1 MPSLRLKSIGAN
13 FKDFSVKIPIDYN
26 VFFINNMNFNASLT
40 FEIYGLLFIKRGV
53 FSISHQR
60 RNQSYCCYHHFHFYR
75 ALKKEPR
82 RYHGSHLVTLLYVIT
97 AD

>member
-1 MPSLRLKSIGAN
+1 
-13 FKDFSVKIPIDYN
+13 
-26 VFFINNMNFNASLT
+26 
-40 FEIYGLLFIKRGV
+40 LLFIKRGV